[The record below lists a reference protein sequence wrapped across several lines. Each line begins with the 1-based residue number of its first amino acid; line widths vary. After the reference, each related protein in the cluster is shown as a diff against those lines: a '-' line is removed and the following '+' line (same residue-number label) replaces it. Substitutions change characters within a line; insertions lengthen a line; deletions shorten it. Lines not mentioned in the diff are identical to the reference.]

1 MPLNIVGSACGA
13 CQGEDPWQLSVRA
26 AEDIDLP
33 GRDRKLGRAS
43 CSSLTITKYLI
54 KIRYNK
60 LYSFS
65 SDHPDLLQ
73 GVMNANC
80 VLLLTSLVY

>member
-1 MPLNIVGSACGA
+1 MSLNIVGSACGA
-13 CQGEDPWQLSVRA
+13 CQGEDPWQVSVQA
-26 AEDIDLP
+26 AEEVDLP

-43 CSSLTITKYLI
+43 CSSLTMTKYLI
-54 KIRYNK
+54 KIRYNE

-73 GVMNANC
+73 GVMNTNC
-80 VLLLTSLVY
+80 LSFLTSLVF